1 MAAVKKEAFAVG
13 QSIEM
18 MCSACDVEQ
27 KHTVRTATKLGV
39 ITEVACDA
47 CETVTKFSR
56 GVKTAVSVGRGKNAA
71 PYDRTRNYRKGQ
83 TMTHDTFGRG
93 EVVAVIEM
101 HKIDVL
107 FGDRVRRM
115 IHGQV

>member
-1 MAAVKKEAFAVG
+1 MAVKKESYAVG
-13 QSIEM
+13 ASVDM

-27 KHTVRTATKLGV
+27 KHTVRSATKLGA

-56 GVKTAVSVGRGKNAA
+56 GVKTAVSVGGGKNAA

-93 EVVAVIEM
+93 EVVAVIES

-107 FGDRVRRM
+107 FGDTTRRM
-115 IHGQV
+115 IHGQS